1 MRRDLTGQTSTE
13 RIRLMRVAALFLLFV
28 GCSSVPPVGEAQS
41 DFSCEEAAAKDAP
54 SAFERFEWLMSQSEV
69 QAANLERSS
78 LGLANGD
85 STVKAVDEDG
95 ERLGE
100 TLGEAL
106 VWCTCNEQLS
116 ITEEC
121 VVLMT
126 EMDWA
131 FE

>member
-1 MRRDLTGQTSTE
+1 MRF
-13 RIRLMRVAALFLLFV
+13 AALILLLV
-28 GCSSVPPVGEAQS
+28 GCSSVPSLEQAQS
-41 DFSCEEAAAKDAP
+41 DFSCEEAAERSAP
-54 SAFERFEWLMSQSEV
+54 IAFERFEWLMSQSAV
-69 QAANLERSS
+69 QAANLERAS
-78 LGLANGD
+78 LGLATGD
-85 STVKAVDEDG
+85 STIEAEDEAG

-121 VVLMT
+121 VVLTT